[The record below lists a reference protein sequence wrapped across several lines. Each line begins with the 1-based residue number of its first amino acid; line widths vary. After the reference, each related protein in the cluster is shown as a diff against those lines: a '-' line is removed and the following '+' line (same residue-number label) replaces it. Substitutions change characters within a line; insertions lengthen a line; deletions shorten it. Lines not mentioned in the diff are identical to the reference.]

1 MCNRHLDSTTVNDG
15 HDGDIYCRA
24 DYNAKYGMK
33 GYGFGQGAGTLMS
46 VSDQV
51 GVRVDVIAVDFD
63 ADIVFGDAT
72 DAIAANVFF

>member
-1 MCNRHLDSTTVNDG
+1 
-15 HDGDIYCRA
+15 
-24 DYNAKYGMK
+24 MK